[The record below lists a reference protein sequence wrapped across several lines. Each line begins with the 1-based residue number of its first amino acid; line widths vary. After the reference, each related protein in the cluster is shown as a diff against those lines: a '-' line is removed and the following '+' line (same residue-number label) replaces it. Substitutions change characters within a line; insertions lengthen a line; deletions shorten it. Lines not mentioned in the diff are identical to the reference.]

1 MPSDEATPHSPE
13 DEKAIAASN
22 RGEALPRSPIDRPIQ
37 VIAIAGAKGG
47 VGKTLVASN
56 LALYLATIGR
66 RVVLVDADA
75 AGGSAHT
82 LLGVPPPV
90 PLRPFVPPQPE
101 LRRVSIPE
109 RPELDMPFESELP
122 EAEGETT
129 IRSRTTVPPPPV
141 FVDAPIETSIP
152 NLRVLHA
159 GLDQRVMGQGRV
171 LSRAGLL
178 TRVRALTAD
187 YAVVDLGS
195 GTEESLL
202 DFYEDADINL
212 FLVTPEPTAL
222 EQTYRFIRELF
233 QRRVRRRVGE
243 GGWPRFEDVIRRLGN
258 APPPL
263 DLLAFLE
270 SEDDEMQG
278 VVRDEMASFRFRIAI
293 NQARLRTDLEI
304 GAHIRS
310 AVLRRFGVRVDYL
323 GYVDFDDTAWTCV
336 RTRRPLLIES
346 PGTKASRSLEKI
358 ARRLL
363 AADAGKTTERPLR
376 TAPPHTHH
384 DLLEIERGATD
395 EDIRR
400 AYKRAKEIF
409 GPQSMVI
416 YGLFESEGIDAL
428 RARLDEAYDV
438 LLDPARRRPYEL
450 SVFPV
455 EAPPVP
461 EVEEDES
468 SEERPPAP
476 PISPD
481 TEFTGALLHA
491 VRVSQGVELREISQA
506 TKIGVYYLR
515 YIEADEFS
523 ALPAP
528 VYVRGFVTELAKFL
542 KLDHEQVAR
551 TYLARYRRYLEERGE
566 I

>member
-1 MPSDEATPHSPE
+1 MASDEASPAGHG
-13 DEKAIAASN
+13 DELPTGRAN
-22 RGEALPRSPIDRPIQ
+22 RGEAVPRSPIDRPIQ

-66 RVVLVDADA
+66 RVILVDADA

-101 LRRVSIPE
+101 FRRVTMTE
-109 RPELDMPFESELP
+109 RPELDMPFETEVP
-122 EAEGETT
+122 QAQVT
-129 IRSRTTVPPPPV
+129 RRKRATVPPPPA
-141 FVDAPIETSIP
+141 FVDTPIETSIP

-171 LSRAGLL
+171 LSRAGLYS
-178 TRVRALTAD
+178 RVRSLTAD

-202 DFYEDADINL
+202 DFYADADLNL

-233 QRRVRRRVGE
+233 QRRVRVRLGDAQAT
-243 GGWPRFEDVIRRLGN
+243 RFEEVLRHLGN
-258 APPPL
+258 APAPQ
-263 DLLAFLE
+263 DLLAYLE
-270 SEDDEMQG
+270 SEDDEMQEA
-278 VVRDEMASFRFRIAI
+278 VRAELASFRFRIAV
-293 NQARLRTDLEI
+293 NQARLRSDLEI

-310 AVLRRFGVRVDYL
+310 AVLRRFGVRIDYL

-363 AADAGKTTERPLR
+363 ASDSGKAVERPLR

-409 GPQSMVI
+409 GPQSMVT
-416 YGLFESEGIDAL
+416 YGLFESEGLDAL
-428 RARLDEAYDV
+428 RSRLEEAYDV
-438 LLDPARRRPYEL
+438 LLDPSRRRPYEL

-461 EVEEDES
+461 EIEEDEAA
-468 SEERPPAP
+468 EERPPAP
-476 PISPD
+476 RITPD
-481 TEFTGALLHA
+481 TEFTGELLHA
-491 VRVSQGVELREISQA
+491 VRVSKGIDLREISQS
-506 TKIGVYYLR
+506 TKIGAYYLR

-523 ALPAP
+523 ELPAP
-528 VYVRGFVTELAKFL
+528 VYVRGFVTELAKYL
-542 KLDHEQVAR
+542 KLDHEQVSR

-566 I
+566 L